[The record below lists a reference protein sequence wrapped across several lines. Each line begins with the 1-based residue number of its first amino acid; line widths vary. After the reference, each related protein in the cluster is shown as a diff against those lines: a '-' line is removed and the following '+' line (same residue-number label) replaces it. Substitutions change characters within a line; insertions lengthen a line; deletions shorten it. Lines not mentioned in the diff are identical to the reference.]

1 MGDWYERWNVKREE
15 KKRKEKAAWHSLH
28 VGRETLFFCLFQRDV
43 RSAGN
48 KPMFTRIPST
58 IDIRGDGK
66 ASLQIRVRDP
76 VRKRK

>member
-1 MGDWYERWNVKREE
+1 MGDWYDGWNVKREE
-15 KKRKEKAAWHSLH
+15 KKRKGSMAFIACGK
-28 VGRETLFFCLFQRDV
+28 GDPFFSLFQRDV